1 VSFSGTRSH
10 KVTTTGTAAKGSL
23 TVTVASTTG
32 LVNGLSVAGSAI
44 PAGTKVASFN
54 ATSKVVTLTGPTSGA
69 FTGASLTFSGAAPAV
84 CSITRLGYYDDASSA
99 VARASLV
106 GTYHLRGITEWTI
119 GGEDPAQWSRLRSYA
134 GTIAPESTAVSLS
147 APAYGPYGVPVK
159 VVVSARSDGLP
170 VTATTVS
177 LYWRRTGATAWT
189 VLSTTTTSS
198 TGHATF
204 TPAITTSGSF
214 RVVVAGTFDRLSGT
228 ALRAIGLQTAVAVTA
243 PTTAVKPA
251 SRVAVTARFKPI
263 KTGQLSTLQ
272 VSTSKGWV
280 SIATRKADTWGR
292 SFYAVRSP
300 AKGVATHY
308 RVVAT
313 GYSGVA
319 GGYGYFTVRSA

>member
-1 VSFSGTRSH
+1 M
-10 KVTTTGTAAKGSL
+10 
-23 TVTVASTTG
+23 
-32 LVNGLSVAGSAI
+32 
-44 PAGTKVASFN
+44 
-54 ATSKVVTLTGPTSGA
+54 
-69 FTGASLTFSGAAPAV
+69 
-84 CSITRLGYYDDASSA
+84 
-99 VARASLV
+99 
-106 GTYHLRGITEWTI
+106 
-119 GGEDPAQWSRLRSYA
+119 
-134 GTIAPESTAVSLS
+134 
-147 APAYGPYGVPVK
+147 
-159 VVVSARSDGLP
+159 
-170 VTATTVS
+170 TATTVS

-280 SIATRKADTWGR
+280 SIATRKADAWGR

-300 AKGVATHY
+300 AKGMTTHY